1 MSDNDQQAISQD
13 NSTNAASTTGAN
25 SSDRVQPLP
34 EPDPA
39 LMHRITEST
48 DHDRNSERV

>member
-1 MSDNDQQAISQD
+1 MSDNDQQVTSQD
-13 NSTNAASTTGAN
+13 NTTSAAPSN
-25 SSDRVQPLP
+25 SSNTSDRVQPLP

-48 DHDRNSERV
+48 DRDRNSEKV